1 MAIYYHGS
9 SVLFKKFDL
18 SHALEGDGKVKFGYG
33 IYLTSRY
40 ERAAH
45 YAFNKKR
52 PENKDYYVYT
62 VEGPDKTED
71 NCLWQSPSCPVPE
84 SIVSRVEEKLG
95 ETIPVEAVA
104 EGKFFRKYLANRL
117 ASVKGPIK
125 KMVNN
130 APYIGEIA
138 LANLLDDIGVDM
150 MAQPFIWKPPFDNI
164 DLAVVNEEK
173 VKIIKIEKIEL
184 DAKKHLVPGSE
195 TLVELE

>member
-33 IYLTSRY
+33 VYLTSRY

-84 SIVSRVEEKLG
+84 SIVSRVKEKLG
-95 ETIPVEAVA
+95 EDIPVEAIA
-104 EGKFFRKYLANRL
+104 EGKYFRKYVANRL
-117 ASVKGPIK
+117 AGVQGPIK
-125 KMVNN
+125 KMIDS

-138 LANLLDDIGVDM
+138 LANLLDIIGVDM

-164 DLAVVNEEK
+164 DLAVVNENK
-173 VKIIKIEKIEL
+173 VKILKIE
-184 DAKKHLVPGSE
+184 
-195 TLVELE
+195 

>member
-9 SVLFKKFDL
+9 SVKFKSFDL

-33 IYLTSRY
+33 VYLTSRY

-84 SIVSRVEEKLG
+84 SIVSRVKEKLG
-95 ETIPVEAVA
+95 EDIPVEAIA
-104 EGKFFRKYLANRL
+104 EGKYFRKYVANRL
-117 ASVKGPIK
+117 AGVQGPIK
-125 KMVNN
+125 KMIDS

-138 LANLLDDIGVDM
+138 LANLLDSIGVDM

-164 DLAVVNEEK
+164 DLAVVNEKK
-173 VKIIKIEKIEL
+173 VKILKIEKIEL
-184 DAKKHLVPGSE
+184 DSKKHLVPGSE